1 MTATEPVLS
10 SHDSSVEPKACT
22 NCGHALVDVY
32 CARCGEKQPHHH
44 DLTVGHFA
52 HELFHELAHVDSK
65 VFRTLRDL
73 VVRPGE
79 LTAAYFEGRKQRY
92 IAPLRL
98 FLTLF
103 AIQFLAYSA
112 YKPVAVY
119 SLETMMHADKTHQ
132 FETMLKRT
140 AVKHKVPFEQL
151 VERIEHRWQKN
162 MSLFSLLNIA
172 GVALALKVFYARRK
186 RFLAEH
192 LIFAAHFMCFAYVM
206 SIVSWPLH
214 LLTGVERSFA
224 NTVITVITSIVAIFY
239 LFIALRRVYG
249 QGWGKRL
256 FKSALVWGATF
267 ATSMVLMTASLL
279 AALLQVLNA

>member
-1 MTATEPVLS
+1 MTTTAPLLPPQEAPAPAKS
-10 SHDSSVEPKACT
+10 CT
-22 NCGHALVDVY
+22 NCGHEVVDVY
-32 CARCGEKQPHHH
+32 CASCGEKQPHHH

-52 HELFHELAHVDSK
+52 HELFHELAHLDSK

-73 VVRPGE
+73 VVKPGE

-119 SLETMMHADKTHQ
+119 SLETMIKIDQSHR
-132 FETMLKRT
+132 FENALKRAST
-140 AVKHKVPFEQL
+140 KRNLPYEQV

-162 MSLFSLLNIA
+162 MSLVSLFSILGIALMLKLL
-172 GVALALKVFYARRK
+172 YARRR

-192 LIFAAHFMCFAYVM
+192 LVFAAHFMCFAYVL
-206 SIVSWPLH
+206 SLAQWPVH
-214 LLTGVERSFA
+214 LLTGVGQGVGNRIL
-224 NTVITVITSIVAIFY
+224 TVVTSGIAIFY
-239 LFIALRRVYG
+239 LFHALRRVYG
-249 QGWGKRL
+249 QGPGKRVV
-256 FKSALVWGATF
+256 KSVLVWGATF
-267 ATSMVLMTASLL
+267 ATMMVLMTASLL
-279 AALLQVLNA
+279 IALVQVLGA

>member
-1 MTATEPVLS
+1 M
-10 SHDSSVEPKACT
+10 CT
-22 NCGHALVDVY
+22 NCGHDVVGVY
-32 CARCGEKQPHHH
+32 CASCGEKQPHHH

-79 LTAAYFEGRKQRY
+79 LTGAYFEGRKQRY

-119 SLETMMHADKTHQ
+119 SLETMMKIDQSHK
-132 FETMLKRT
+132 FENALKR
-140 AVKHKVPFEQL
+140 ASVKRKIPFEQL

-162 MSLFSLLNIA
+162 MSLVSLFSILGIALMLKLL
-172 GVALALKVFYARRK
+172 YARRR
-186 RFLAEH
+186 RFLAQH

-206 SIVSWPLH
+206 SLAQWPVH
-214 LLTGVERSFA
+214 LLTGVGQSTA
-224 NTVITVITSIVAIFY
+224 NRILTVVMSLIAIFY
-239 LFIALRRVYG
+239 LFLALRRVYG
-249 QGWGKRL
+249 QGPGKRVV
-256 FKSALVWGATF
+256 KATLVWGATF
-267 ATSMVLMTASLL
+267 ATTMVLMTASLL
-279 AALLQVLNA
+279 AALLQVMGV

>member
-1 MTATEPVLS
+1 M
-10 SHDSSVEPKACT
+10 ACT
-22 NCGHALVDVY
+22 NCNYELVDVY

-73 VVRPGE
+73 VAKPGE

-103 AIQFLAYSA
+103 AIQFLAYSV

-119 SLETMMHADKTHQ
+119 SLEGMMQADTSHR
-132 FETMLKRT
+132 FETMLKKT
-140 AVKHKVPFEQL
+140 AEKRKIPFEQL

-172 GVALALKVFYARRK
+172 GVAVALKLLYIRRK
-186 RFLAEH
+186 RFLAQH
-192 LIFAAHFMCFAYVM
+192 LIFAAHFMCFVYVM
-206 SIVSWPLH
+206 SLASWPIH
-214 LLTGVERSFA
+214 LFTGVHRNTA
-224 NTVITVITSIVAIFY
+224 NTIITILTSAVAIYY
-239 LFIALRRVYG
+239 LFIALSRVYG
-249 QGWGKRL
+249 QTWGKRL
-256 FKSALVWGATF
+256 FKSVLVWGATF
-267 ATSMVLMTASLL
+267 LTTMVLMTASLL
-279 AALLQVLNA
+279 AALLQVLRA

>member
-1 MTATEPVLS
+1 MTTTAPLLPPQEASTPA
-10 SHDSSVEPKACT
+10 KTCT
-22 NCGHALVDVY
+22 NCGHGVVDVY
-32 CARCGEKQPHHH
+32 CASCGEKQPHHH
-44 DLTVGHFA
+44 DLIVGHFA
-52 HELFHELAHVDSK
+52 HELFHELVHIDSK

-119 SLETMMHADKTHQ
+119 SLETMVKVDQSHKLENA
-132 FETMLKRT
+132 LKR
-140 AVKHKVPFEQL
+140 ASAKRNLPYEQV

-162 MSLFSLLNIA
+162 MSLVSLFSILGIALMLKLL
-172 GVALALKVFYARRK
+172 YARRR

-192 LIFAAHFMCFAYVM
+192 LVFAAHFMCFAYVL
-206 SIVSWPLH
+206 SLAQWPVH
-214 LLTGVERSFA
+214 LMTGVGQ
-224 NTVITVITSIVAIFY
+224 NTGNFILTLVTSSIAVFY
-239 LFIALRRVYG
+239 LFHALRRVYG
-249 QGWGKRL
+249 QEPGKRL
-256 FKSALVWGATF
+256 VKSVLLWGGTF

-279 AALLQVLNA
+279 IALLQVLGA